1 MNFGTKL
8 RTILRIAASL
18 QTAIALTT
26 TAIMDTNI
34 KPLIVAWVGFTIATD
49 FVVAAIT
56 TYYNNDYTEEACKAT
71 GLLRLEKAEE
81 YAEDYVGEDFF
92 DDVEEEDE
100 DEEGDE
106 E

>member
-26 TAIMDTNI
+26 SAIMDTGNHT
-34 KPLIVAWVGFTIATD
+34 LMTAWIGFTIACD

-56 TYYNNDYTEEACKAT
+56 TYYNCDYTDEACEGT
-71 GLLRLEKAEE
+71 GLTRLLKAESE
-81 YAEDYVGEDFF
+81 VGYVGEEFF
-92 DDVEEEDE
+92 DDYDDDNDE
-100 DEEGDE
+100 DVE
-106 E
+106 